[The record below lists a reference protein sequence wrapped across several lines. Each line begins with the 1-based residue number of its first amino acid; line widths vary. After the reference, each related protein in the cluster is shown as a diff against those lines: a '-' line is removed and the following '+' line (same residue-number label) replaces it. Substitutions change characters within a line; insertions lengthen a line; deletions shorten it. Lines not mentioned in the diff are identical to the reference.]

1 MCTCHPNCNEEKDG
15 SVLKHNGTPRYT
27 ACFPTCGTR
36 GAALWGTATVH
47 IKAERTANLCP
58 YFFQQHTVSEY
69 TAKIDQVI
77 VAYVQFAQVRVELQ
91 CVRERPEVVLANV

>member
-1 MCTCHPNCNEEKDG
+1 MSTCHPNSDEEKDG
-15 SVLKHNGTPRYT
+15 SVLKHNGNPRYT
-27 ACFPTCGTR
+27 ACFPTCDTR
-36 GAALWGTATVH
+36 VLSGAELQVR

-77 VAYVQFAQVRVELQ
+77 VAYVQFAQIRVELQ
-91 CVRERPEVVLANV
+91 CVRERLEFVLADV

>member
-1 MCTCHPNCNEEKDG
+1 MAAFWNIMEILDTLLA
-15 SVLKHNGTPRYT
+15 SQLAGTH
-27 ACFPTCGTR
+27 
-36 GAALWGTATVH
+36 GAAFWGRATVR
-47 IKAERTANLCP
+47 IKGEKTANLCP